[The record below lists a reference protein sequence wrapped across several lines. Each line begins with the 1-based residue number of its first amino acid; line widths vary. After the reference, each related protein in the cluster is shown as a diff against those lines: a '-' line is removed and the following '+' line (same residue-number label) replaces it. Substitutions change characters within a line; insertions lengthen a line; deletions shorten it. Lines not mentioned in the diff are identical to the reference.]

1 MRTKARAESYS
12 ADILKRIK
20 VTSKLEEGVK
30 DSNLVIEAIVENLK
44 AKWELFSTVE
54 KLAPRDAV

>member
-1 MRTKARAESYS
+1 M
-12 ADILKRIK
+12 
-20 VTSKLEEGVK
+20 TSKIEDGVK

-54 KLAPRDAV
+54 KLAPRDAVYKIILCLVYDLYNLLTDCV